1 MKIVELTDK
10 QLQEW
15 PMNKPFPKR
24 WINKDP
30 ISVGAD
36 IPEAYKIPMTHD
48 LNSGLS
54 NLEVS
59 QQQEIEKLKKQ
70 IASLENTLS

>member
-1 MKIVELTDK
+1 MIKKGL
-10 QLQEW
+10 
-15 PMNKPFPKR
+15 
-24 WINKDP
+24 
-30 ISVGAD
+30 D
-36 IPEAYKIPMTHD
+36 IPEAYKVPITHD

-59 QQQEIEKLKKQ
+59 QQQEIAKLKKQ